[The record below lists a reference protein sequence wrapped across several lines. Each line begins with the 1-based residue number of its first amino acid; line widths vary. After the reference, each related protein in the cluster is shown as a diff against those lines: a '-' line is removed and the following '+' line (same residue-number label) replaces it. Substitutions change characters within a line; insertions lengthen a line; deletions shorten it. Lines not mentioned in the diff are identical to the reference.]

1 MCADPRRGIPRT
13 DHLLAHPDVAAAAQV
28 LSEHVVRG
36 IVRGAQERARRGE
49 IAAEAVLEEIRSA
62 LGGRPA
68 GSLRPVLN
76 ATGVIVHTNL
86 GRAPLSPAARAA
98 HGTPPAT
105 PTSNSTSLPAS
116 ARGAAPAPAPR
127 CSPPAP
133 RPRTP

>member
-1 MCADPRRGIPRT
+1 MSADPRRRIPRT

-86 GRAPLSPAARAA
+86 GRRRCLLRRARRCR
-98 HGTPPAT
+98 TPPAT